1 MIRSLRILAGILL
14 ILASFTAVKHLIDGA
29 TLLLLWVPVLSI
41 AAINVMVRRS

>member
-1 MIRSLRILAGILL
+1 MSRPLKVLAVILL

-41 AAINVMVRRS
+41 ATINVMMRRS